1 MRATDVK
8 RLADKVCVVTGAASG
23 IGRETALAFLREG
36 AVVHALDRDAQGL
49 ALLAGQHPQ
58 LHVADIDVTD
68 ADAVG
73 RFHAGLDRLDV
84 QFNCAGMVAV
94 GRLGDCTA
102 QDWQRSLNLNV
113 TSIYLMMRAA
123 VGLMLPRKSGSII
136 NIASVISSIGA
147 APDRFAY
154 GATKAAVIGM
164 TKSVAL
170 DYAPANIRCNAI
182 CPSAVE
188 TPSMTARIE
197 AMPDSAAARQGFNAR
212 QPLGRM
218 GTPAEIAELAVYLAS
233 DLSGFMTGSALTIDG
248 GAKL

>member
-1 MRATDVK
+1 MK
-8 RLADKVCVVTGAASG
+8 RLSDKVCMVTGAAAG

-36 AVVHALDRDAQGL
+36 ATVHALDHDVKGL
-49 ALLAGQHPQ
+49 ALLQTQHPQ
-58 LHVADIDVTD
+58 LQVAAVDVTD
-68 ADAVG
+68 AEAVE
-73 RFHAGLDRLDV
+73 RVHAGLPRLDV

-94 GRLGDCTA
+94 GNLLDCSDE
-102 QDWQRSLNLNV
+102 DWRRSLDLNV
-113 TSIYLMMRAA
+113 TSVRLMMRAA
-123 VGLMLPRKSGSII
+123 VRLMAAQRSGSII
-136 NIASVISSIGA
+136 NVASVISSIGA
-147 APDRFAY
+147 APERFAY

-164 TKSVAL
+164 TRSVAL
-170 DYAPANIRCNAI
+170 DYAADNIRCNAI

-197 AMPDSAAARQGFNAR
+197 AMEDSAAARQGFNAR

-233 DLSGFMTGSALTIDG
+233 DLSGFMTGSALRIDG

>member
-1 MRATDVK
+1 MT
-8 RLADKVCVVTGAASG
+8 RLKDKVCVVTGAAAG
-23 IGRETALAFLREG
+23 IGRETVLAFLREG
-36 AVVHALDRDAQGL
+36 AGVHALDRDEAEL
-49 ALLAGQHPQ
+49 ELLAREHPG
-58 LHVADIDVTD
+58 LRIARVDATD
-68 ADAVG
+68 PDAVQG
-73 RFHAGLDRLDV
+73 FHAGLDRLDV
-84 QFNCAGMVAV
+84 QVNCAGMVAV
-94 GRLGDCTA
+94 GRLTDCTA
-102 QDWQRSLNLNV
+102 DDWRRSLDLNM
-113 TSIYLMMRAA
+113 TSIFLMMRAA
-123 VGLMLPRKSGSII
+123 LGLMAQAGRGSIV

-154 GATKAAVIGM
+154 GATKAGVIGM

-170 DYAPANIRCNAI
+170 DYAAQGIRCNAI

-197 AMPDSAAARQGFNAR
+197 AMADSAAARQAFGAR

-233 DLSGFMTGSALTIDG
+233 DLSAFMTGGAIVIDG